1 MTNSGIFLA
10 SLSQMAAS
18 DWRTLLEFDFLE
30 QKVLIEQAAPA
41 VLALLVATLVWLVA
55 SRLMRSWRA
64 ERLARLQKLKN
75 FAAVPTSSPYDDP
88 DAKARRDAEL
98 NVQARFSVMRVV
110 LVVLLSGSVVVL
122 GALPFLGK
130 LPQALLSF
138 LLAIT
143 IAIVGVA
150 ARPLIENF
158 ISGIVLSFSR
168 QLRVGDTVLM
178 DDEHY
183 GTVEDINP
191 THTIVKLWD
200 WRRYVIPNSS
210 MLQKELVSYTHKDDY
225 LWTHVSFHVTPRA
238 NIDEVERLA
247 IAAAEESPYLA
258 NFEPPQFWV
267 RELLAESTLCWLA
280 AWAKKPE
287 DAWYLRVDV
296 RKNLL
301 RKLQAAGIDTQLQS
315 HAVKMKGNELE
326 PRTSAVIPS
335 QPNLTEP

>member
-1 MTNSGIFLA
+1 MMNNNIFPASNSLLA
-10 SLSQMAAS
+10 ARL
-18 DWRTLLEFDFLE
+18 DWITFLE
-30 QKVLIEQAAPA
+30 EEVMSKQAAPA
-41 VLALLVATLVWLVA
+41 SFALFSAIAVWLIA
-55 SRLMRSWRA
+55 SRLMTAWRA
-64 ERLARLQKLKN
+64 ERISRLRRLET
-75 FAAVPTSSPYDDP
+75 FAAVPTSSPYADP
-88 DAKARRDAEL
+88 EAKARRDAER

-110 LVVLLSGSVVVL
+110 LIVLLSGSVVIL

-200 WRRYVIPNSS
+200 WRRYVIPNSN

-238 NIDEVERLA
+238 DIDEVERLA

-258 NFEPPQFWV
+258 GFETPQFWV

-296 RKNLL
+296 RKNLM
-301 RKLQAAGIDTQLQS
+301 RKLQAAGIATQLQS
-315 HAVKMKGNELE
+315 HAVAIRGSGPEM
-326 PRTSAVIPS
+326 PPT
-335 QPNLTEP
+335 